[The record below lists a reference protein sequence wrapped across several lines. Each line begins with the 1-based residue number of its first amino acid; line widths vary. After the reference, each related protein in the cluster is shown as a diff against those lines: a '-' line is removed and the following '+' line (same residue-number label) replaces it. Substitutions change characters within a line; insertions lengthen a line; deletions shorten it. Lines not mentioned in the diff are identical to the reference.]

1 MTVMEAIAHVDT
13 VKPNGYSQ
21 DEKLRWLSVLDG
33 TVKAEIIDTHEGAEE
48 VAFAPYDGHTD
59 FLRELLVPA
68 PYDEAYL
75 YYLEAEIYR
84 ATREID
90 KYASCA
96 ALYNGV
102 VNDYKNKYF
111 REHRQKAI
119 PNMRYW

>member
-13 VKPNGYSQ
+13 VKPNCYSQ

-68 PYDEAYL
+68 PYDEVYIRW
-75 YYLEAEIYR
+75 LEAQ
-84 ATREID
+84 ID
-90 KYASCA
+90 YASGEYGKYNNSVKLFNTAYA
-96 ALYNGV
+96 AYEKYYN
-102 VNDYKNKYF
+102 
-111 REHRQKAI
+111 RTHLPHAKAFAHF
-119 PNMRYW
+119 

>member
-1 MTVMEAIAHVDT
+1 MKLNEAIAQVDSLRENAIDEAT
-13 VKPNGYSQ
+13 KRAWLTRVDQYVFDQIVSQ
-21 DEKLRWLSVLDG
+21 R
-33 TVKAEIIDTHEGAEE
+33 EGAPMA
-48 VAFAPYDGHTD
+48 AFIPYGEGDGE
-59 FLRELLVPA
+59 RELLIPP

-75 YYLEAEIYR
+75 HYLEAEIYR
-84 ATREID
+84 ATREIE

-111 REHRQKAI
+111 RERRQKAI

>member
-68 PYDEAYL
+68 PYDEVYIRW
-75 YYLEAEIYR
+75 LEAQ
-84 ATREID
+84 ID
-90 KYASCA
+90 YASGEYGKYNNSVKLFNTAYA
-96 ALYNGV
+96 AYEKYYN
-102 VNDYKNKYF
+102 
-111 REHRQKAI
+111 RTHLPRAKAFAHF
-119 PNMRYW
+119 